1 MATLAETG
9 TIQADTDHVKEKTDG
24 RIEQRVSFV
33 EARLLAETIV
43 TGDGHFRFAV
53 AEAGKTQVVESV
65 SQGKKQI
72 VPSYSL
78 RVLWDTGLVRFPSGI
93 ALCGSTEALIEE
105 IKEFISRYAN
115 LPAEWLEIIALY
127 ILMTWVYDRFTAVPY
142 LRFLGEPGTGKTRL
156 LLICAAI
163 SYKGMVAS
171 GNITGPALFRTI
183 DLVRGT
189 MAVDEADFR
198 DSQEW
203 SDIIKVLNNGYTPGT
218 PVIRCGHQGEDFE
231 PRAFFVYGPK
241 IISTRS
247 RFADE
252 ALESRCL
259 TLETREGPL
268 PAHIPLQLPLS
279 FEKEALTLRNKLLKW
294 RFDNFHL
301 IDAREGEMRDLFP
314 RSGQIGASLAAVAP
328 TTESRSRLVSF
339 LSRHDAEQREDSPK
353 GIVLQALGKVAERG
367 GSAATV
373 GELAEA
379 ANEISR
385 SLGADDL
392 TAKRVG
398 GILRS
403 LGIIPRRT
411 KNGYVVNLSAH
422 KEAAA

>member
-1 MATLAETG
+1 
-9 TIQADTDHVKEKTDG
+9 
-24 RIEQRVSFV
+24 
-33 EARLLAETIV
+33 
-43 TGDGHFRFAV
+43 
-53 AEAGKTQVVESV
+53 
-65 SQGKKQI
+65 
-72 VPSYSL
+72 
-78 RVLWDTGLVRFPSGI
+78 
-93 ALCGSTEALIEE
+93 
-105 IKEFISRYAN
+105 
-115 LPAEWLEIIALY
+115 
-127 ILMTWVYDRFTAVPY
+127 
-142 LRFLGEPGTGKTRL
+142 
-156 LLICAAI
+156 
-163 SYKGMVAS
+163 
-171 GNITGPALFRTI
+171 
-183 DLVRGT
+183 
-189 MAVDEADFR
+189 
-198 DSQEW
+198 
-203 SDIIKVLNNGYTPGT
+203 
-218 PVIRCGHQGEDFE
+218 
-231 PRAFFVYGPK
+231 
-241 IISTRS
+241 
-247 RFADE
+247 
-252 ALESRCL
+252 
-259 TLETREGPL
+259 L